1 MPRPSESFALP
12 TNADWLL
19 DTSAA
24 LALVLRSHKQHE
36 VVLEHA
42 ADRTLGLAGHAVF
55 ETFSVLTRLPGVQR
69 VSPMTAVRIIRTN
82 FPASYALSAE
92 GTVAAPEALAAAG
105 IAGGA
110 VYDGLVALA
119 AREARAGLLTC
130 DRRALPTY
138 ERLDGLAVTI
148 V

>member
-1 MPRPSESFALP
+1 MPTPSESFALP
-12 TNADWLL
+12 TNADLLL

-24 LALVLRSHKQHE
+24 IALVLRSHQQHQA
-36 VVLEHA
+36 VLDHA
-42 ADRTLGLAGHAVF
+42 TDRTLGLAGHAVF

-69 VSPMTAVRIIRTN
+69 VSPTTAVRIIRTN

-92 GTVAAPEALAAAG
+92 GTHSAPEALTAAG

-119 AREARAGLLTC
+119 ARESNVQLLTC
-130 DRRALPTY
+130 DRRAMPTY
-138 ERLDGLAVTI
+138 GRLAGLAVTI

>member
-1 MPRPSESFALP
+1 MP
-12 TNADWLL
+12 TNADLLL

-24 LALVLRSHKQHE
+24 IALVLRSHAHHQA
-36 VVLEHA
+36 VLDHA
-42 ADRTLGLAGHAVF
+42 TDRTLGLAGHAVF

-69 VSPMTAVRIIRTN
+69 VSAATAVRIIRTN

-92 GTVAAPEALAAAG
+92 GTRAALEALAEAG

-110 VYDGLVALA
+110 AYDGLVALA
-119 AREARAGLLTC
+119 AREAGRRLLTC

-138 ERLDGLAVTI
+138 GRLHGLAVTLA
-148 V
+148 